1 MKKSFRTIKDY
12 FKLSIVSI
20 KISLM
25 KGTDLTSFLQSYYKN
40 ILLKI
45 YPDTLY

>member
-12 FKLSIVSI
+12 FKLSRVSI
-20 KISLM
+20 KIFLM